1 MKQSLLITA
10 RQDNGRAL
18 SIASALARRGV
29 LGRLFFF
36 QGGVEQLNTNL
47 VPLRGDSI
55 STGWSEL
62 IEQYSLSAIACV
74 TSALSHGVLDA
85 GQAQKYQRHETLAP
99 GAELGGL
106 GQLVDMLENERVVS
120 IK

>member
-1 MKQSLLITA
+1 MKQALLITA

-18 SIASALARRGV
+18 AIAQALAKRGC

-36 QGGVEQLNTNL
+36 QGGVEQLNTNTI
-47 VPLRGDSI
+47 PLRGESI
-55 STGWSEL
+55 ATGWSEL
-62 IEQYSLSAIACV
+62 IKRHSLTAIACV
-74 TSALSHGVLDA
+74 TSALSHGVLDE
-85 GQAQKYQRHETLAP
+85 GQAKKYDRHLTLAE

-106 GQLVDMLENERVVS
+106 GQLADMLENERVVS